1 MRLRLSGT
9 DGLFR
14 LVLTMENKKQI
25 ITLFL
30 LLCSACLSGQN
41 IQKFFVSRNVEG
53 GMLYFIKPLKLIQSC
68 KNACYFDQTIQPH
81 NDTISIGV
89 TFTNK
94 QAFRVDSIAI
104 MNEDT
109 VVGKSVE
116 HLFTE
121 QVKSKWDCRFFIHL
135 TRKELKKLNTKSP
148 PTLSFFGMDASN
160 IQLQVKPNDWK
171 KIVEINGLIYDQI
184 KLNEQ

>member
-1 MRLRLSGT
+1 MN
-9 DGLFR
+9 
-14 LVLTMENKKQI
+14 NKKQL

-41 IQKFFVSRNVEG
+41 TQKYYVSKNVDS
-53 GMLYFIKPLKLIQSC
+53 GMLYYIKPIRLFQSG
-68 KNACYFDQTIQPH
+68 KNACYFDQTIRPH

-94 QAFRVDSIAI
+94 QAFKVDSIAI

-121 QVKSKWDCRFFIHL
+121 QVKNKWECRFFVYL
-135 TRKELKKLNTKSP
+135 TRTELKKLYSDTP
-148 PTLSFFGMDASN
+148 ITLSFFGKGNSN
-160 IQLQVKPNDWK
+160 IQLQVKTSDWK
-171 KIVEINGLIYDQI
+171 RAIKINGAIYNQI
-184 KLNEQ
+184 KLNEE